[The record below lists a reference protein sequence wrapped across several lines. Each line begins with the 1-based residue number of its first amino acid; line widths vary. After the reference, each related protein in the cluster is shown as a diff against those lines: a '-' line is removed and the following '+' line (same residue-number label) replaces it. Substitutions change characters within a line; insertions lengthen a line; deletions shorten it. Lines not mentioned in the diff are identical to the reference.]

1 MSKMAL
7 SGKPPNIIL
16 KLNNN
21 LLFEWI
27 KWSISISD
35 KEKVYLFGDYLAKMF
50 TPYFNINH
58 ESVYLNEVTN
68 FLNSALP
75 MSFPASI

>member
-1 MSKMAL
+1 
-7 SGKPPNIIL
+7 
-16 KLNNN
+16 
-21 LLFEWI
+21 
-27 KWSISISD
+27 
-35 KEKVYLFGDYLAKMF
+35 MF

-75 MSFPASI
+75 MFFPASI